1 MTLCLP
7 FQLCS
12 GMFFSTEMA
21 KKMLVLLIEMQLD
34 IFIKIGFGDYFFMI
48 RKSMCSR
55 CRQWYLLIAP
65 L

>member
-21 KKMLVLLIEMQLD
+21 KKMLVLPIEMQLD
-34 IFIKIGFGDYFFMI
+34 IFIKIGFGDYFFYENQCVHVVD
-48 RKSMCSR
+48 SGTC
-55 CRQWYLLIAP
+55 
-65 L
+65 